1 MRIGSSRFFPDF
13 LRFAFNV
20 GSGTFLAFL
29 SGMLVY
35 LFAPAAA
42 GSGIP
47 EVKTILQ
54 PSKKTAFAIP
64 ANI

>member
-1 MRIGSSRFFPDF
+1 MILTDL
-13 LRFAFNV
+13 LRFAYNV
-20 GSGTFLAFL
+20 GFGTLLAQLSGT
-29 SGMLVY
+29 LVY

-54 PSKKTAFAIP
+54 PSKKVAFAIP
-64 ANI
+64 ANIR

>member
-1 MRIGSSRFFPDF
+1 MILTDL
-13 LRFAFNV
+13 LRFAYNV
-20 GSGTFLAFL
+20 GFGTLLASLSGT
-29 SGMLVY
+29 LVY

-54 PSKKTAFAIP
+54 LCAKKVAFAP
-64 ANI
+64 ANIW